1 MKVLKEMNDEKKF
14 AKVVFTCPA
23 TDKYLFTLARNRGGG
38 RIYVIWTHS
47 SFFQCLNEIC
57 YDINGYRHTF

>member
-23 TDKYLFTLARNRGGG
+23 TDKYLFTLARKRGGG
-38 RIYVIWTHS
+38 KNLCHMDA
-47 SFFQCLNEIC
+47 FFL
-57 YDINGYRHTF
+57 FSMLK

>member
-23 TDKYLFTLARNRGGG
+23 TDKYLFTLARNRGGEESMSYG
-38 RIYVIWTHS
+38 RILP
-47 SFFQCLNEIC
+47 FFNA
-57 YDINGYRHTF
+57 

>member
-1 MKVLKEMNDEKKF
+1 MKVLKKMNHEKKF

-38 RIYVIWTHS
+38 KNLCHMDA
-47 SFFQCLNEIC
+47 FFL
-57 YDINGYRHTF
+57 FSMLK

>member
-23 TDKYLFTLARNRGGG
+23 TDKYLFTLARKRGGG
-38 RIYVIWTHS
+38 EESMSYGRILP
-47 SFFQCLNEIC
+47 FFNA
-57 YDINGYRHTF
+57 

>member
-23 TDKYLFTLARNRGGG
+23 TDKYLFTLARKRGGEESMSYG
-38 RIYVIWTHS
+38 RILP
-47 SFFQCLNEIC
+47 FFNA
-57 YDINGYRHTF
+57 